1 MFEKYELY
9 LFALNQK
16 LLKFFENQKE
26 YICCKSGCCYCCC
39 DGNYPYTKI
48 EAEYLKFGLQRLSP
62 FLQNQIQQK
71 ILKIKKE
78 KLDWNKD
85 IADFIYE
92 CPLLIDNKCSV
103 YSYRGIICRTFGLAY
118 FDKNNKTKVP
128 NCVFKGLNYAKV
140 YDPKTKLISTELYKK
155 EGYKNEPVAFNLS
168 LKFLYDNEI
177 TDYIGIDFGEVKPM
191 VDWL

>member
-16 LLKFFENQKE
+16 LSKFFENQRE
-26 YICCKSGCCYCCC
+26 YICCKEGCAHCCC
-39 DGNYPYTKI
+39 DGNYLYTSI
-48 EAEYLKFGLQRLSP
+48 EAEYLKFGLARLPLKVQSE
-62 FLQNQIQQK
+62 IQQK
-71 ILKIKKE
+71 ILKIKQD
-78 KLDWNKD
+78 KLEWKKD
-85 IADFIYE
+85 EADFIYE
-92 CPLLIDNKCSV
+92 CPFLINNRCCV

-140 YDPKTKLISTELYKK
+140 YDPKTKLISTRLFEK
-155 EGYKNEPVAFNLS
+155 EGYKNEPIAFNLS
-168 LKFLYDNEI
+168 LNFLYKNEV
-177 TDYIGIDFGEVKPM
+177 TEYIGIEFGKVKPM